1 MKKLLLTLTAV
12 TALSFASQAQTE
24 QGKVIV
30 GGGIGFSSNEVKDSG
45 SKTTS
50 FNIQPNVGYFVS
62 DNIAIGAG
70 IGYNWSKNENENL
83 TDATYN
89 SFRVAPFARLYTA
102 NSPVRFFGQL
112 SVPMAWGSN
121 KVDDKKTAST
131 ANYGVNLSP
140 GIAYFPTENI
150 GIELSVRGLYYS
162 NNNSTSEATDIK
174 TTSNS
179 FGLDANS
186 LSPTLGVQFHF

>member
-12 TALSFASQAQTE
+12 TALAFASQAQTE

-83 TDATYN
+83 VFRFLKDYNNFRKEYEHTFMPHIDGTDGFYCA
-89 SFRVAPFARLYTA
+89 L
-102 NSPVRFFGQL
+102 L
-112 SVPMAWGSN
+112 
-121 KVDDKKTAST
+121 
-131 ANYGVNLSP
+131 
-140 GIAYFPTENI
+140 
-150 GIELSVRGLYYS
+150 
-162 NNNSTSEATDIK
+162 IK
-174 TTSNS
+174 E
-179 FGLDANS
+179 
-186 LSPTLGVQFHF
+186 